1 MLHICL
7 IEEVLLSS
15 SNNSFDPEVWA
26 LSLVGDV
33 LGFIDEAFLNMDIEH
48 RNSLKLYLDNCDLKE
63 GLYSGVKERL
73 LECIW
78 QAKIAEY
85 DLSKKAH

>member
-1 MLHICL
+1 M
-7 IEEVLLSS
+7 SN
-15 SNNSFDPEVWA
+15 SNNSFDPEVWT

-33 LGFIDEAFLNMDIEH
+33 FGFIDEAFLNMDIEH

-63 GLYSGVKERL
+63 GLYAGVKERL

-78 QAKIAEY
+78 QAKISEY
-85 DLSKKAH
+85 NISDKAH

>member
-1 MLHICL
+1 M
-7 IEEVLLSS
+7 
-15 SNNSFDPEVWA
+15 SNSNHNFDPEIWT

-33 LGFIDEAFLNMDIEH
+33 FGFIDQAFLNMDIKH
-48 RNSLKLYLDNCDLKE
+48 RDVLKQYLDDSDLNE
-63 GLYSGVKERL
+63 GLYSCVKDRL

-85 DLSKKAH
+85 DQSEKAH